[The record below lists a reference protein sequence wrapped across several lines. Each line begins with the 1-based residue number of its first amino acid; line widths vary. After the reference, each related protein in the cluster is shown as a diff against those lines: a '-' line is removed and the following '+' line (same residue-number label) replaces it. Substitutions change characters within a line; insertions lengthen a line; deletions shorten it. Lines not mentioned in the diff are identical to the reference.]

1 MKRFDIL
8 KNEEINY
15 ISKVITSFLNE
26 ETKSKL
32 LEDFL
37 NENIEIKKAP
47 EGSSCSNCY
56 WNDWKDYDNACHAP
70 FHYIGMQ
77 FHDCFQY
84 QPKEN

>member
-8 KNEEINY
+8 KNEDISY
-15 ISKVITSFLNE
+15 ISKIITSFLNE
-26 ETKSKL
+26 RTKDKL

-37 NENIEIKKAP
+37 NEEIIIEKAP

-56 WNDWKDYDNACHAP
+56 WNNLEAYTCDPP

-84 QPKEN
+84 KQK

>member
-8 KNEEINY
+8 KNEDISY
-15 ISKVITSFLNE
+15 ISKIITSFLNE
-26 ETKSKL
+26 KTKDKL
-32 LEDFL
+32 LENFL
-37 NENIEIKKAP
+37 NEEIIIGKAP

-56 WNDWKDYDNACHAP
+56 WNNLKTYTCDPP

-84 QPKEN
+84 KQK